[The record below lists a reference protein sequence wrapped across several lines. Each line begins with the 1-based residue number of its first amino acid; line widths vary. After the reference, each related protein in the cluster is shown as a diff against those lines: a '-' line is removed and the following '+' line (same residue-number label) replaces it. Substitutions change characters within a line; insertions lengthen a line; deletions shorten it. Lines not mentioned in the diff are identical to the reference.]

1 MKSEE
6 TIGVLGGG
14 ISGITFASIV
24 KNSEVLEKNN
34 KMGGLASSIYES
46 GYTFDLGSHIIFS
59 NNKKVLDFMLDALGE
74 NKIKHLRNT
83 KIAYKGR
90 YVKYPF
96 ENGLSDLTKREALAC
111 AYDYILAKN
120 KKEKPKNFKEWMYLR
135 FGKSIAEKYLY
146 PYNSKIWDYPPE
158 EMDTFWVEGRVPQPS
173 TTDVLKAALGIETEG
188 YTHQLNFFYPSYGG
202 YEALV
207 EAIAKRIEKHRLV
220 NNFEIARIKKEGEKW
235 QVYDKN
241 KDKKPREYNKIVSTI
256 HIRDF
261 IDCLSNVDTEV
272 KEAVDNLKWN
282 SIYLVMLGIKKT
294 KINNMHWVYIP
305 DPNNLP
311 NRLSFPSNYSPNVA
325 PNGYSSILVEITFNP
340 NGKKSKLK
348 HSEIIETTIENLQS
362 MQIIN
367 KEEVVFSKVI
377 TYPYAY
383 VVYDREYQ
391 SNISKVYDFA
401 KREGITLLGRF
412 SEFRY
417 INADKC
423 IESAI
428 EKAQSFI

>member
-14 ISGITFASIV
+14 ISGLSFASIV

-34 KMGGLASSIYES
+34 KIGGLASSICEG
-46 GYTFDLGSHIIFS
+46 GYIFDLGSHIIFS
-59 NNKKVLDFMLDALGE
+59 NNKKILDFMLNALGE
-74 NKIKHLRNT
+74 NKIKHRRNA
-83 KIAYKGR
+83 KILYNGK

-96 ENGLSDLTKREALAC
+96 ENGLSNLSKLEALAC
-111 AYDYILAKN
+111 AYDYILAQT
-120 KKEKPKNFKEWMYLR
+120 KKEKPKNFKEWMYFR
-135 FGKSIAEKYLY
+135 FGASIANKYLY

-158 EMDTFWVEGRVPQPS
+158 EMDTFWVEGRVPQPPMK
-173 TTDVLKAALGIETEG
+173 DVLKAALGIETEG
-188 YTHQLNFFYPSYGG
+188 YTHQLNFFYPSRGG

-207 EAIAKRIEKHRLV
+207 KSIAERIEKHRLIT
-220 NNFEIARIKKEGEKW
+220 NFEITKIKKEGEKW
-235 QVYDKN
+235 YVYA
-241 KDKKPREYNKIVSTI
+241 KDKDKEPRAYNKIVSTI

-261 IDCLSNVDTEV
+261 INSLFDVDKEV
-272 KEAVDNLKWN
+272 KEAVYNLKWN
-282 SIYLVMLGIKKT
+282 SIHLVMLGVKKP
-294 KINNMHWVYIP
+294 KINDVHWLYIP
-305 DPNNLP
+305 DPRILP

-325 PNGYSSILVEITFNP
+325 PPGHSSILVEITFDP
-340 NGKKSKLK
+340 HGKKSKLK
-348 HSEIIETTIENLQS
+348 HSEILETTIENLES
-362 MQIIN
+362 MGIIK

-383 VVYDREYQ
+383 VIYDKNYQ

-412 SEFRY
+412 SEFKY

-428 EKAQSFI
+428 EKAQLFL

>member
-1 MKSEE
+1 
-6 TIGVLGGG
+6 
-14 ISGITFASIV
+14 
-24 KNSEVLEKNN
+24 
-34 KMGGLASSIYES
+34 
-46 GYTFDLGSHIIFS
+46 
-59 NNKKVLDFMLDALGE
+59 LDFMLDALGE